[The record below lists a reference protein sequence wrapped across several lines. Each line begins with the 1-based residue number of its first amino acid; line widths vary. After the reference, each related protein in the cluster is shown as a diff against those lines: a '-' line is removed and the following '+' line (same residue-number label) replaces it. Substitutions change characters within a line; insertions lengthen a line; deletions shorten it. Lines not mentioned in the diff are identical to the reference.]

1 MVSAKGRENFQ
12 NQLKQLIGS
21 IQYSNDYDVHVAL
34 VQAPTYA
41 RTVDERY
48 YSQDKNAWQRCRE
61 FVDLFGIMQKNQN
74 ALDLLIE
81 EAKTTLRSWGSQDP
95 TFMLTNSK
103 LTMQM
108 TMTPEKTNYMNHG
121 PDGQKLLKQG
131 PSLPSYRGL
140 NIINTRSFATEEGA
154 RPRDLLNR
162 RVRVAEYY
170 VVSGVRRDEPGF
182 IELYD
187 QSKDTM
193 FQIPFESLYTMSCLP
208 TEDGGVAMGNDGN
221 GDAADAG
228 AAAEDGG
235 DGGGGVAGAGPAG
248 AAMYR
253 NVMGAPNIQLG
264 GFMNTFVI
272 DDSTAEYWK
281 SQTVRALEAAQYMPC
296 GSFFGPEIPTK
307 LNFNGGENGNKE
319 ILTDYRE
326 IMERRYK
333 RALPFLYEK
342 NLPALL
348 LDTDFA
354 EFDGFYN
361 NADKE
366 ASHLHLVNPEVQGE
380 VIRTFLKDVMRGG
393 RDSNPFHF
401 DETTL
406 ASIITAGDGG
416 FLNMYLCIQ
425 TYAIS
430 ALVLNEH
437 TTRIP
442 EFVSNF
448 IIRLARIFE
457 ARSSTES
464 VFGPNFVFSQ
474 TRNNPADGTE
484 SQGPPK
490 DFEPESFKKAANFV
504 RVKRIGSNHVVNPYS
519 AVEYAM
525 AVARDYILLA
535 CGVPEEN
542 LPPLPLYVQDDE
554 HPQNFIAHLAPHHDD
569 DEDACYDYVIV
580 RPNIEHN
587 MLGVVL
593 GRGGKDELGCT
604 FWGQTE
610 LSVYD
615 DSMHGCPPPY
625 TPPFLH
631 VNVKQRPCYVAHPCG
646 LTLLCAF
653 FRKMGNVV

>member
-1 MVSAKGRENFQ
+1 MVSPKGRENFQ

-108 TMTPEKTNYMNHG
+108 TMTPEKTNYLNHG

-193 FQIPFESLYTMSCLP
+193 FQIPFESLYTMSSLP
-208 TEDGGVAMGNDGN
+208 NEDGEVAMGDGGN
-221 GDAADAG
+221 GRGPRVAVPPGNPAAVG
-228 AAAEDGG
+228 GVGGPLPEAAE
-235 DGGGGVAGAGPAG
+235 
-248 AAMYR
+248 AARYD

-264 GFMNTFVI
+264 GFMNTFVV
-272 DDSTAEYWK
+272 DDAGRDFWI
-281 SQTVRALEAAQYMPC
+281 SQTVRALDAAQYMSC
-296 GSFFGPEIPTK
+296 GSFVGPGIPSELHFGEPQD
-307 LNFNGGENGNKE
+307 FD
-319 ILTDYRE
+319 ILGRYRE
-326 IMERRYK
+326 TLNRRYK
-333 RALPFLYEK
+333 NALPFLADK
-342 NLPALL
+342 NRPALL
-348 LDTDFA
+348 LGKLFTNFR
-354 EFDGFYN
+354 Y
-361 NADKE
+361 NADEMNLSQLLVDDTTFGGVVPKE
-366 ASHLHLVNPEVQGE
+366 
-380 VIRTFLKDVMRGG
+380 FLIAVMND
-393 RDSNPFHF
+393 DSRPNPFHF
-401 DETTL
+401 DTESSAALKTATNTTYVNL
-406 ASIITAGDGG
+406 
-416 FLNMYLCIQ
+416 YKCIEL
-425 TYAIS
+425 YAVS

-437 TTRIP
+437 TNRIP
-442 EFVSNF
+442 EAVKEF
-448 IIRLARIFE
+448 IRRLARIFE
-457 ARSSTES
+457 ATSDTET
-464 VFGPNFVFSQ
+464 VFGPGKYVFSQ
-474 TRNNPADGTE
+474 HRNNAGEDV
-484 SQGPPK
+484 QGVPK
-490 DFEPESFKKAANFV
+490 PYEAELFKKAANFV
-504 RVKRIGSNHVVNPYS
+504 RVKRIGSNREVNPYS

-535 CGVPEEN
+535 CGVPEQN
-542 LPPLPLYVQDDE
+542 LPPLPSYVADYE
-554 HPQNFIAHLAPHHDD
+554 HPQNFDAYVAPHRDD
-569 DEDACYDYVIV
+569 DEDVCYDYVIV

-625 TPPFLH
+625 TPPF
-631 VNVKQRPCYVAHPCG
+631 VDADIKQYPCYVAHPCR

-653 FRKMGNVV
+653 QESGE

>member
-1 MVSAKGRENFQ
+1 MVSAQGRENFQ

-208 TEDGGVAMGNDGN
+208 NEDGGVAMGNDGN
-221 GDAADAG
+221 NGAADAAEAPGDAAD
-228 AAAEDGG
+228 
-235 DGGGGVAGAGPAG
+235 GGVAGVG

-264 GFMNTFVI
+264 GFMNTFQI
-272 DDSTAEYWK
+272 DLADDPAYWT
-281 SQTVRALEAAQYMPC
+281 SQTVRALDAAQFMSC
-296 GSFFGPEIPTK
+296 GSFVGHGIPTK
-307 LNFNGGENGNKE
+307 LDFDGGPQGNKD
-319 ILTDYRE
+319 ILTDYRD

-342 NLPALL
+342 NVPALL
-348 LDTDFA
+348 LDSDFI
-354 EFDGFYN
+354 GFGYSADEIRSSQLAM
-361 NADKE
+361 NAM
-366 ASHLHLVNPEVQGE
+366 VGGE
-380 VIRTFLKDVMRGG
+380 TLKMFLKGVMNDGSG
-393 RDSNPFHF
+393 LNPFHF
-401 DETTL
+401 DEQTL
-406 ASIITAGDGG
+406 ASIKVATEVT
-416 FLNMYLCIQ
+416 FVQMYTCIQ
-425 TYAIS
+425 IYAMS

-437 TTRIP
+437 TTKIP
-442 EFVSNF
+442 TFVRDF
-448 IIRLARIFE
+448 ITRLARIFE
-457 ARSSTES
+457 ATSSTET
-464 VFGPNFVFSQ
+464 VFGSKYVFSQ
-474 TRNNPADGTE
+474 EKVALDGRV
-484 SQGPPK
+484 SQGVPK
-490 DFEPESFKKAANFV
+490 PFDETTFKKAANFV
-504 RVKRIGSNHVVNPYS
+504 RVKRIGSNRVVNPYS

-535 CGVPEEN
+535 CGVSEEN
-542 LPPLPLYVQDDE
+542 LPPLPLYVPDDE
-554 HPQNFIAHLAPHHDD
+554 HPQNFNAHLAPHHDD
-569 DEDACYDYVIV
+569 DADACYDYVIV

-625 TPPFLH
+625 TPPFLR
-631 VNVKQRPCYVAHPCG
+631 VNVKQRPCYVAHPRG

>member
-170 VVSGVRRDEPGF
+170 VVSGVRRNEPGF

-208 TEDGGVAMGNDGN
+208 NEDGGVAMGNDGN
-221 GDAADAG
+221 NDGADAG
-228 AAAEDGG
+228 IAAGDQENGG
-235 DGGGGVAGAGPAG
+235 GQGGVANQ

-253 NVMGAPNIQLG
+253 NAMGAPNIQLG
-264 GFMNTFVI
+264 GFMNTFEVN
-272 DDSTAEYWK
+272 DVNNAFWR
-281 SQTVRALEAAQYMPC
+281 SQTVQALDAAQYMSC
-296 GSFFGPEIPTK
+296 GSFVGPGIPTK
-307 LNFNGGENGNKE
+307 LKFDNVDNGNTP
-319 ILTDYRE
+319 ILGNYRG

-342 NLPALL
+342 NVPALL
-348 LDTDFA
+348 LDDQFNDFTYSVA
-354 EFDGFYN
+354 ETT
-361 NADKE
+361 
-366 ASHLHLVNPEVQGE
+366 ASSLRVETQLNGETIKTFMKGVMNDDSNP
-380 VIRTFLKDVMRGG
+380 
-393 RDSNPFHF
+393 NPFHF
-401 DETTL
+401 DTETL
-406 ASIITAGDGG
+406 AGVKVATEMGHLDLYFCI
-416 FLNMYLCIQ
+416 NMY
-425 TYAIS
+425 AMS

-437 TTRIP
+437 TARIP
-442 EFVSNF
+442 TVVRDF
-448 IIRLARIFE
+448 IMRLARIFE
-457 ARSSTES
+457 ATSETET
-464 VFGPNFVFSQ
+464 VFGSKYVFSQ
-474 TRNNPADGTE
+474 PKRRVDGTNT
-484 SQGPPK
+484 QGSPLPY
-490 DFEPESFKKAANFV
+490 DAAVFRKAANFV
-504 RVKRIGSNHVVNPYS
+504 RVKRIGSNRAINPYS

-535 CGVPEEN
+535 CGTSEGD
-542 LPPLPLYVQDDE
+542 LPPLPSYVPDDE
-554 HPQNFIAHLAPHHDD
+554 HPQRFDAHLAPPHED
-569 DEDACYDYVIV
+569 DEDVCYDYVIV

-631 VNVKQRPCYVAHPCG
+631 VNVRQRACYVAHPCG
-646 LTLLCAF
+646 LTLLCAL